1 MLCLLRSHSL
11 GVCFGQVKTEEKS
24 NEITAIPELLDL
36 LYVKG
41 MIVTIDA
48 MGCQKKITDK
58 ITEKKADYL
67 ISLKGNQKA
76 TYDEVK
82 EVFEHSFDQKHCEYY
97 KIRHVQ
103 YDNEIGLRK
112 D

>member
-1 MLCLLRSHSL
+1 
-11 GVCFGQVKTEEKS
+11 
-24 NEITAIPELLDL
+24 
-36 LYVKG
+36 
-41 MIVTIDA
+41 
-48 MGCQKKITDK
+48 MGKMTLQESFEGIIDK